1 MGPPNVT
8 WRDITVQAAQM
19 PDILK
24 DAEVIK
30 NVQNILQTN
39 VSVCSS
45 LGHPFL
51 SQMSRIYT
59 DMLNFYRCAA
69 LPCGSCSGSPAAI
82 RESNLLDPTSSVRT
96 NAITHSADNAQTA
109 WPSEW
114 HMRKRN
120 GQCSGLLCHSWW
132 WWILF

>member
-59 DMLNFYRCAA
+59 DMLNFYRCAPPSPVAAA
-69 LPCGSCSGSPAAI
+69 LA
-82 RESNLLDPTSSVRT
+82 V
-96 NAITHSADNAQTA
+96 HY
-109 WPSEW
+109 
-114 HMRKRN
+114 RKRPPH
-120 GQCSGLLCHSWW
+120 LC
-132 WWILF
+132 

>member
-59 DMLNFYRCAA
+59 DMLNFYRCGPSSTVPVAVQ
-69 LPCGSCSGSPAAI
+69 LQ
-82 RESNLLDPTSSVRT
+82 RESNHLESYLICV
-96 NAITHSADNAQTA
+96 
-109 WPSEW
+109 
-114 HMRKRN
+114 
-120 GQCSGLLCHSWW
+120 SGCEHTLCK
-132 WWILF
+132 